1 MKIADFVDVLMCN
14 EPTFDYNG
22 TEYNICYIKN
32 QFYIGISGDESTD
45 KVFDTVDEMLNDY
58 YIDGKP
64 LKQIVDKINI

>member
-1 MKIADFVDVLMCN
+1 MKIVDFVDVLMCN

-22 TEYNICYIKN
+22 TEYSICFVKN
-32 QFYIGISGDESTD
+32 RFYIGISGDESTD
-45 KVFDTVDEMLNDY
+45 EIFNTVDEMLNNY